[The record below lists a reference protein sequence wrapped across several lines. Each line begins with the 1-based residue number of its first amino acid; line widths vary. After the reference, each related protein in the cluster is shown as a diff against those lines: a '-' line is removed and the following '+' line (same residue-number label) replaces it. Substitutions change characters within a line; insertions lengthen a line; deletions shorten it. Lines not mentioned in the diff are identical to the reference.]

1 MSIFKKILEK
11 TFGKKIGI
19 ALGGGAA
26 RGQAHI
32 GVLKAFE
39 EEGVPI
45 DFIAGTSVGS
55 LIGALYCAG
64 YDWKDIQVLSRQ
76 IKWGDLVSFG
86 LPRKGFMN
94 PDKME
99 KLLTKLIYGK
109 EFKDMQ
115 VPFAAVA
122 VDLNSGEE
130 IVFDGGP
137 VAPAVRASCSIP
149 GIFTPARIDDKYY
162 IDGGIVNSVPSDV
175 VRSMGADFVIG
186 VDLNSDRIQ
195 EGEPKHLLDVLYYT
209 FQILVKNNVQRGI
222 NDSDVIIAPDLTG
235 YSYRNMNC
243 LDELI
248 KLGEDA
254 ARAILPQ
261 IKKELG
267 WRRRTTDVGKTA

>member
-1 MSIFKKILEK
+1 
-11 TFGKKIGI
+11 
-19 ALGGGAA
+19 
-26 RGQAHI
+26 
-32 GVLKAFE
+32 
-39 EEGVPI
+39 
-45 DFIAGTSVGS
+45 
-55 LIGALYCAG
+55 
-64 YDWKDIQVLSRQ
+64 
-76 IKWGDLVSFG
+76 
-86 LPRKGFMN
+86 MN